1 MHQTKLTS
9 FQVANIIVE
18 DVYYNYLPIQLPE
31 IYIKVC
37 IFLVLKAAW
46 KERFLNFLLIL
57 KQELLP

>member
-46 KERFLNFLLIL
+46 KEHFLNFLLIL